1 MKELVNLNKL
11 KRDLVDALKQRSVR
25 VSANTGRPVYFR
37 AVGTKEIESVVDDV
51 FANIDVEEMQEAKGK
66 DVDIADEYAKDMR
79 KVADELESIRRK
91 LWRTMK
97 DTESVKED
105 LNNKIFTIQSDI
117 RHCADEVSW
126 SYFGD

>member
-25 VSANTGRPVYFR
+25 VSTNTGRPVYFR

-51 FANIDVEEMQEAKGK
+51 FAHIDVEEMQEAKGNE
-66 DVDIADEYAKDMR
+66 VDIADEYAKEMR
-79 KVADELESIRRK
+79 KVADELESLRRK

-97 DTESVKED
+97 EKESVKED
-105 LNNKIFTIQSDI
+105 LNNKIFAIQSDI